1 MNADKLAEVTIAQQN
16 RMEEELPEGVGFVL
30 LTFNVGGMGAACGS
44 NMPGYDIPNAI
55 RKMADG
61 IEADNAKTREDN

>member
-1 MNADKLAEVTIAQQN
+1 
-16 RMEEELPEGVGFVL
+16 MEEELPEGVGFVL